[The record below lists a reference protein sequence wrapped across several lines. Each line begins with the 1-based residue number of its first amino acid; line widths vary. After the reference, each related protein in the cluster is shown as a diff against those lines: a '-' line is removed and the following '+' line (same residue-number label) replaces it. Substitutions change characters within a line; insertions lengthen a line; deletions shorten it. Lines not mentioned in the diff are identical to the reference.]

1 MPFSTLSV
9 ITFYLSSIRDIDVAQ
24 YQTVVMVA
32 YGKAKDALK
41 LEMRTRVLSL
51 NEANQWLAIIADV
64 EGGGTQVV

>member
-1 MPFSTLSV
+1 
-9 ITFYLSSIRDIDVAQ
+9 
-24 YQTVVMVA
+24 MVA

>member
-51 NEANQWLAIIADV
+51 NEANQWLAIIADAERV
-64 EGGGTQVV
+64 DSLVV

>member
-9 ITFYLSSIRDIDVAQ
+9 ITFYLSSFRDIDVAQ